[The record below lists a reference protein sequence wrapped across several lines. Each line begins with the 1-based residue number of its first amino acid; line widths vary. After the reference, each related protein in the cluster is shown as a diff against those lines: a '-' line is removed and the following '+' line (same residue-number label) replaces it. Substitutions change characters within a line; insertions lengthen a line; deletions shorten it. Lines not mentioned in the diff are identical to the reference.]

1 MDDAQF
7 ARMASWIAAA
17 GLKGSAETAMVAG
30 FCERL
35 KALEVPL
42 TRASVFIDTLHPTY
56 EGRIFSWQSGGEQT
70 KLTEYGRTGEEGD
83 LAERWRRSPFYRL
96 LAAGETVMRRSLSRE
111 TDADLAEFP
120 IFADLRAA
128 GMTEYLAMVTR
139 FAGER
144 SIGDMDCVYSSW
156 STDSPG
162 GFSDQH
168 VADLERLMPLLAL
181 AVKSAS
187 LARIAGTLVETY
199 LDRDA
204 GRRVWSAE
212 LVSGDATGTDSM
224 DRKSFHP

>member
-7 ARMASWIAAA
+7 AGLASWIAAA
-17 GLKGSAETAMVAG
+17 GLEGSAETAMVAG

-35 KALEVPL
+35 KALGVPL

-144 SIGDMDCVYSSW
+144 SIG
-156 STDSPG
+156 
-162 GFSDQH
+162 
-168 VADLERLMPLLAL
+168 
-181 AVKSAS
+181 
-187 LARIAGTLVETY
+187 RIATIRISRAQGNGLDQAWQTVARRRGPQGGRDGYNRTGGQINRRYTWILRSRANDRET
-199 LDRDA
+199 
-204 GRRVWSAE
+204 G
-212 LVSGDATGTDSM
+212 
-224 DRKSFHP
+224 F